1 MNEENM
7 KRGKIYTDVN
17 DAGQLKL
24 NIKWA
29 EP

>member
-1 MNEENM
+1 MNEDM
-7 KRGKIYTDVN
+7 KCGKLDTDVN
-17 DAGQLKL
+17 DAGPLKL